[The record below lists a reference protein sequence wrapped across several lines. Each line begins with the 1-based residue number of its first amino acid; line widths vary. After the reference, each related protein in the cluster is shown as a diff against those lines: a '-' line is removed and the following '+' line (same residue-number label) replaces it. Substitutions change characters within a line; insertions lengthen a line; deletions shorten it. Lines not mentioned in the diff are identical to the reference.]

1 MRKDEHG
8 RQWSEKPQVHLVCA
22 WDSERG
28 QVNDAYEPFEAAC
41 EAEAAEAAQDVID
54 ECARAGAGFS
64 CVVVALPEW
73 TVVAEFA
80 VRRVVSWN

>member
-8 RQWSEKPQVHLVCA
+8 RWWSEEPHRHLVCA
-22 WDSERG
+22 WDAEREEIDRG
-28 QVNDAYEPFEAAC
+28 VEPFEADC
-41 EAEAAEAAQDVID
+41 EAEAAEVAQDAVH

-73 TVVAEFA
+73 TVIAEFS
-80 VRRVVSWN
+80 VRRVATWN